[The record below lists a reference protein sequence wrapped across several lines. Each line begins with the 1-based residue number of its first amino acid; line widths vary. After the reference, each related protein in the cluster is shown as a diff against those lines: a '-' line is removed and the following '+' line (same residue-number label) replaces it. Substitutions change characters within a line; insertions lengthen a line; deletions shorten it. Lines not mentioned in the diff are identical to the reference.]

1 MNRGI
6 AVCRNGTEATRARRN
21 PHRYPT
27 SIPMLPE
34 IWRGTQ
40 KIASDECNQPG
51 SDCHFHGF
59 SSQSLA
65 IVTMMTKRRWQPRW

>member
-1 MNRGI
+1 
-6 AVCRNGTEATRARRN
+6 
-21 PHRYPT
+21 
-27 SIPMLPE
+27 MLPE